1 MAFDSEKFLIDL
13 AKQLNLRN
21 MDDATRA
28 RLKDLKDK
36 GVLTKKQQGWDPT
49 KLLPEIVDITPAD
62 PTATPPEP
70 AKYTYTG
77 DPTAGGAVPSAKDL
91 KDLYLKLVVILRDI
105 NADKELRNNDPTK
118 KFLDTFYGPG
128 KAVETYTVL
137 PIDITG
143 PNDAT
148 EIATYISSN
157 LDEFVDF
164 FNGEIKEKDLKNL
177 INALNDGSYIYD
189 TKSLKTLDAFLG
201 RISHYYQWGSEKPLP
216 SKNLPACLGTMVT
229 LPGGTA
235 ADFDVKNIAS
245 IRKHLNSP
253 IVPASLNTFESEL
266 PKLCNKLITD
276 DKLRDKFA
284 EKDSEGD
291 ITKWINKGIS
301 ETNYKDGDHALTPKY
316 SDRKTFWNRAQDNIK
331 DWYVD
336 TIGKLNNKHTR
347 HIYSTEARFIV
358 PELIEKG
365 VKPTDGTQ
373 KILDTFDAING
384 KLPNPVQKKLK
395 WIKET
400 MTKMSGTDFFKDALK
415 DGDQMRQLIQEI
427 VKAAAHD
434 DKKEEAKVALE
445 MLAVMRYTITTS
457 SIRDKLNKTPL
468 NLFSDSKLS
477 WNKGAMAEVTKV
489 LDKTIHT
496 MMMGAFELG
505 NMAKN
510 AIKENGVK
518 FKEGTARLDKR
529 TTDSVEYVDPA
540 KRALMEELFAFWD
553 FVNSSANTKDYN
565 IFTSHKDRQKNAD
578 KIADGATLTNMQDR
592 FDTYYATNHI
602 GR

>member
-1 MAFDSEKFLIDL
+1 MAFDSEKFLINL

-28 RLKDLKDK
+28 KLDDLKKK
-36 GVLTKKQQGWDPT
+36 GVATKKQLAWDPDAA
-49 KLLPEIVDITPAD
+49 LPLFGDITPED

-70 AKYTYTG
+70 EKYTYNG
-77 DPTAGGAVPSAKDL
+77 KPVAGGTSPAVADL
-91 KDLYLKLVVILRDI
+91 KDLYLKIVVILRDI
-105 NADKELRNNDPTK
+105 QADKELRENDPTK
-118 KFLDTFYGPG
+118 KFLNSFYGAG
-128 KAVETYTVL
+128 KAVETYTIN
-137 PIDITG
+137 PIADPVG
-143 PNDAT
+143 
-148 EIATYISSN
+148 IANYINSN
-157 LDEFVDF
+157 LNDFVNF
-164 FNGEIKEKDLKNL
+164 FNGEIKEKDLTKL
-177 INALNDGSYIYD
+177 SSDLSSGAYVSD
-189 TKSLKTLDAFLG
+189 TKSLKNLDTFLG
-201 RISHYYQWGSEKPLP
+201 RISYYYQWGADRPLP
-216 SKNLPACLGTMVT
+216 ATNIPPCLGLSVT
-229 LPGGTA
+229 FPTGMDA
-235 ADFDVKNIAS
+235 ADLDVNSIDT
-245 IRKHLNSP
+245 IRKALKSP

-266 PKLCNKLITD
+266 PKLCGKLVSD
-276 DKLRDKFA
+276 DKLRDQFA
-284 EKDSEGD
+284 GKDSEGD
-291 ITKWINKGIS
+291 ITKWIVKGLS
-301 ETNYKDGDHALTPKY
+301 ETNYKDGDHALSPKY
-316 SDRKTFWNRAQDNIK
+316 TDRKTFWKSAQDDIT

-336 TIGKLNNKHTR
+336 TLGKLNTKHKR
-347 HIYSTEARFIV
+347 HVYSTEARFIV
-358 PELIEKG
+358 PELIKKG

-395 WIKET
+395 WIKGT

-457 SIRDKLNKTPL
+457 SIRDSLKKSPL
-468 NLFSDSKLS
+468 VLMSDSKLS
-477 WNKGAMAEVTKV
+477 FNKNEGMKIVTNAF
-489 LDKTIHT
+489 DKALNATL
-496 MMMGAFELG
+496 MGAFEIG

-510 AIKENGVK
+510 TIKENGVK

-529 TTDSVEYVDPA
+529 TTDSVEYTDPA

-565 IFTSHKDRQKNAD
+565 ILISHKDRQKNAD
-578 KIADGATLTNMQDR
+578 KIPAGATLTNMQDR
-592 FDTYYATNHI
+592 FDTFYNSNNI

>member
-28 RLKDLKDK
+28 KLDDLKKK
-36 GVLTKKQQGWDPT
+36 GVATKKQQGWAPDKVLPT
-49 KLLPEIVDITPAD
+49 IGDVTAAA

-70 AKYTYTG
+70 EKYTYTG
-77 DPTAGGAVPSAKDL
+77 DPIAGGAVPSAKDL

-105 NADKELRNNDPTK
+105 NADKELRENDPTK
-118 KFLDTFYGPG
+118 KFLDKFYGSGKTVEQYESNPVPATYPVADIKKYIDTYKSQLYFALGIKESDLEKLSKALGDEPYTTNAKALSVFENFLAKMSNHYYSSTVPLPG
-128 KAVETYTVL
+128 K
-137 PIDITG
+137 
-143 PNDAT
+143 
-148 EIATYISSN
+148 
-157 LDEFVDF
+157 
-164 FNGEIKEKDLKNL
+164 
-177 INALNDGSYIYD
+177 
-189 TKSLKTLDAFLG
+189 
-201 RISHYYQWGSEKPLP
+201 
-216 SKNLPACLGTMVT
+216 LPAGLQDSDQISQIYQAITT
-229 LPGGTA
+229 PKDPSATQLAQFA
-235 ADFDVKNIAS
+235 AGKD
-245 IRKHLNSP
+245 
-253 IVPASLNTFESEL
+253 EL
-266 PKLCNKLITD
+266 FGKLVSD
-276 DKLRDKFA
+276 EKLREKFMN
-284 EKDSEGD
+284 KDSDGD
-291 ITKWINKGIS
+291 ITKWINKGLS

-336 TIGKLNNKHTR
+336 TIGKLNDKHTR

-358 PELIEKG
+358 PELIKKG

-457 SIRDKLNKTPL
+457 SIRDSLKKSPL
-468 NLFSDSKLS
+468 VLMSDSKLS
-477 WNKGAMAEVTKV
+477 FNKNEGMKIVTNAF
-489 LDKTIHT
+489 DKALNATL
-496 MMMGAFELG
+496 MGAFELG

-578 KIADGATLTNMQDR
+578 EIPDGATLTNMQDR
-592 FDTYYATNHI
+592 FDTFYNSNNI

>member
-28 RLKDLKDK
+28 KLDDLKEK
-36 GVLTKKQQGWDPT
+36 GVATKKQQGWDPD
-49 KLLPEIVDITPAD
+49 KDLPTIGDITAAN

-70 AKYTYTG
+70 EKYTYTG
-77 DPTAGGAVPSAKDL
+77 DPTAGGALPSATDL
-91 KDLYLKLVVILRDI
+91 KDLYLKLVVVLRDI

-128 KAVETYTVL
+128 KAVEQYESNPV
-137 PIDITG
+137 PAAYPVDRIK
-143 PNDAT
+143 
-148 EIATYISSN
+148 TYIDTNKSQ
-157 LDEFVDF
+157 LYFAL
-164 FNGEIKEKDLKNL
+164 GIKESDLEKL
-177 INALNDGSYIYD
+177 SKALGDGSY
-189 TKSLKTLDAFLG
+189 TTNAKALSVFENFLAKMS
-201 RISHYYQWGSEKPLP
+201 SHYYSSTVPLP
-216 SKNLPACLGTMVT
+216 GVLPDGLLDSDQISEIYQAIITPKDPSRTQLSQFMAGKEGLFGKLVT
-229 LPGGTA
+229 
-235 ADFDVKNIAS
+235 N
-245 IRKHLNSP
+245 
-253 IVPASLNTFESEL
+253 E
-266 PKLCNKLITD
+266 
-276 DKLRDKFA
+276 KLREKFVS
-284 EKDSEGD
+284 KDAEGD
-291 ITKWINKGIS
+291 ITKWINKGLA

-336 TIGKLNNKHTR
+336 TIGKLNDKHTR

-365 VKPTDGTQ
+365 VKPTDGTK
-373 KILDTFDAING
+373 KILDTFGDINS

-415 DGDQMRQLIQEI
+415 DGDQMRQLVQEI

-468 NLFSDSKLS
+468 NLFSDSNLS
-477 WNKGAMAEVTKV
+477 WNKGVLADVTKV

-496 MMMGAFELG
+496 VMMGAFETG

-529 TTDSVEYVDPA
+529 TTDSVEYADPA

-565 IFTSHKDRQKNAD
+565 IFKSHKDRQKNAD
-578 KIADGATLTNMQDR
+578 AKMTGGTISNMQDR
-592 FDTYYATNHI
+592 FDTYYTTNNI